1 MEPILSVRNLSTW
14 FYMEEG
20 VVKAVNNVNF
30 DLHENEVVGIVGE
43 TGSGKSV
50 TVRSII
56 RLIHKPGKIVSGEVI
71 YRGRGKEED
80 ILKLSDDEMTSIR
93 GKEISIVFQD
103 PLTSLNPLYTIG
115 DQLTET
121 IIQHQDVDRK
131 TAWEIGIEM
140 LKKVQIPEAENRMM
154 SYPFEFSGGM
164 RQRAVI
170 AIALSC
176 NPKILIADEPTTA
189 LDVTIQA
196 QILDLMKDLQKEF
209 KTGMLFITHDLGV
222 IASMADRIIVMYGGR
237 QMEIASAEDI
247 FYRPLHP
254 YTHMLLKAIPRLDKK
269 QDKLEAIPGQPPRM
283 IEIPNVCP
291 FAPRCP
297 RKLDKCANELP
308 DLVEIEPD
316 HYVRCFNPVLG
327 KKESEAISNE

>member
-20 VVKAVNNVNF
+20 VVKAVNDVSF

-50 TVRSII
+50 TVKSIM
-56 RLIHKPGKIVSGEVI
+56 RLIHKPGKIVNGQII

-80 ILKLSDDEMTSIR
+80 LLKLSKDEIAEIR
-93 GKEISIVFQD
+93 GKEISMIFQD

-121 IIQHQDVDRK
+121 IIRHQNVDRK
-131 TAWEIGIEM
+131 TAWEIGTEM
-140 LKKVQIPEAENRMM
+140 LRKVQIPAPEKRMFA
-154 SYPFEFSGGM
+154 YPFEFSGGM

-176 NPKILIADEPTTA
+176 NPKVLIADEPTTA

-196 QILDLMKDLQKEF
+196 QILELMKDLQKEF
-209 KTGMLFITHDLGV
+209 KTGLLFITHDLGV
-222 IASMADRIIVMYGGR
+222 IASMADRIIVMYGSR
-237 QMEIASAEDI
+237 QMEIATAEDI
-247 FYRPLHP
+247 FYNPLHP
-254 YTHMLLKAIPRLDKK
+254 YTHMLLRAIPRLDKK

-283 IEIPNVCP
+283 IDVSNVCP

-297 RKLDKCANELP
+297 RKLDKCTKELP
-308 DLVEIEPD
+308 ELVELEPG
-316 HYVRCFNPVLG
+316 HFVRCFNPVLD
-327 KKESEAISNE
+327 KKESEAMKNE

>member
-20 VVKAVNNVNF
+20 IVKAVNEVNF

-50 TVRSII
+50 TVRSIM
-56 RLIHKPGKIVSGEVI
+56 RLIHKPGKIVDGQVI

-80 ILKLSDDEMTSIR
+80 ILKLPEDEMTKIR
-93 GKEISIVFQD
+93 GEEISMVFQD

-115 DQLTET
+115 DQLVET

-140 LKKVQIPEAENRMM
+140 LKKVQIPEAEKRMM
-154 SYPFEFSGGM
+154 AYPFEFSGGM

-176 NPKILIADEPTTA
+176 NPKVLIADEPTTA

-196 QILDLMKDLQKEF
+196 QILDLMRELQKEF
-209 KTGMLFITHDLGV
+209 KTGLLFITHDLGV

-237 QMEIASAEDI
+237 QMEFASAEDI
-247 FYRPLHP
+247 FYKPMHP
-254 YTHMLLKAIPRLDKK
+254 YTHMLLRAIPRLDKK

-283 IEIPNVCP
+283 IDVPNICP

-297 RKLDKCANELP
+297 RRLDKCTKELP
-308 DLVEIEPD
+308 EFTEIEPG
-316 HYVRCFNPVLG
+316 HYVRCFNPVIET
-327 KKESEAISNE
+327 KKSEAIANE

>member
-1 MEPILSVRNLSTW
+1 
-14 FYMEEG
+14 
-20 VVKAVNNVNF
+20 
-30 DLHENEVVGIVGE
+30 
-43 TGSGKSV
+43 
-50 TVRSII
+50 
-56 RLIHKPGKIVSGEVI
+56 
-71 YRGRGKEED
+71 
-80 ILKLSDDEMTSIR
+80 
-93 GKEISIVFQD
+93 
-103 PLTSLNPLYTIG
+103 
-115 DQLTET
+115 
-121 IIQHQDVDRK
+121 
-131 TAWEIGIEM
+131 
-140 LKKVQIPEAENRMM
+140 MM

>member
-1 MEPILSVRNLSTW
+1 MEPILSVKNLSTW

-20 VVKAVNNVNF
+20 VVKAVNDVNF

-50 TVRSII
+50 TVRSVM
-56 RLIHKPGKIVSGEVI
+56 RLIHKPGKIVSGQII

-80 ILKLSDDEMTSIR
+80 ILKFPEEEMTKIR
-93 GKEISIVFQD
+93 GKEISMVFQD

-131 TAWEIGIEM
+131 TAWKLGIEM
-140 LKKVQIPEAENRMM
+140 LKKVQIPEPEKRMLA
-154 SYPFEFSGGM
+154 YPFEFSGGM

-176 NPKILIADEPTTA
+176 NPKVLIADEPTTA

-196 QILDLMKDLQKEF
+196 QILDLMKELQKEF

-237 QMEIASAEDI
+237 QMEIATAEDI
-247 FYRPLHP
+247 FYKPMHP
-254 YTHMLLKAIPRLDKK
+254 YTNMLLRAIPRLDKK

-283 IEIPNVCP
+283 IEVPDICP

-297 RKLDKCANELP
+297 RRLDKCSKELP
-308 DLVEIEPD
+308 ELVEIEPG
-316 HYVRCFNPVLG
+316 HFVRCFNPVLET
-327 KKESEAISNE
+327 KESEAITNE

>member
-1 MEPILSVRNLSTW
+1 MEPILSVKNLHTW

-20 VVKAVNNVNF
+20 VVKAVNDVSF
-30 DLHENEVVGIVGE
+30 DLYEDEVVGIVGE

-50 TVRSII
+50 TVKSIM
-56 RLIHKPGKIVSGEVI
+56 RLIHKPGKIVSGEII

-80 ILKLSDDEMTSIR
+80 ILKLSRDEMSKIR
-93 GKEISIVFQD
+93 GKEISMIFQD

-121 IIQHQDVDRK
+121 IVRHQDVDRK

-140 LKKVQIPEAENRMM
+140 LRKVQIPEPEKRMFA
-154 SYPFEFSGGM
+154 YPFEFSGGM
-164 RQRAVI
+164 RQRAII

-176 NPKILIADEPTTA
+176 NPKVLIADEPTTA

-196 QILDLMKDLQKEF
+196 QILELMKELQKEF
-209 KTGMLFITHDLGV
+209 RTGLLFITHDLGV
-222 IASMADRIIVMYGGR
+222 IASMADRIIVMYGSR

-247 FYRPLHP
+247 FYKPFHP
-254 YTHMLLKAIPRLDKK
+254 YTHMLLRAIPRLDKK

-283 IEIPNVCP
+283 IDVPNVCP

-297 RKLDKCANELP
+297 RRLDKCSKELP
-308 DLVEIEPD
+308 ELTEIEPG
-316 HYVRCFNPVLG
+316 HFVRCFNPVLD
-327 KKESEAISNE
+327 KKESEAMKNE

>member
-20 VVKAVNNVNF
+20 VVKAVNDVNF

-50 TVRSII
+50 TVRSIM
-56 RLIHKPGKIVSGEVI
+56 RLIHKPGKIVSGKII

-80 ILKLSDDEMTSIR
+80 ILSLPDDEMTKIR
-93 GKEISIVFQD
+93 GKEISMVFQD

-115 DQLTET
+115 DQLMET
-121 IIQHQDVDRK
+121 IIQHQNVDRK
-131 TAWEIGIEM
+131 TAWEIGVEM
-140 LKKVQIPEAENRMM
+140 LKKVQIPEAEKRMM
-154 SYPFEFSGGM
+154 AYPFEFSGGM

-176 NPKILIADEPTTA
+176 NPKVLIADEPTTA

-196 QILDLMKDLQKEF
+196 QILDLMRDLQKEF

-237 QMEIASAEDI
+237 QMEVASAEDI
-247 FYRPLHP
+247 FYNPLHP
-254 YTHMLLKAIPRLDKK
+254 YTHMLLRAIPRLDKK

-283 IEIPNVCP
+283 IEVPDVCP

-297 RKLDKCANELP
+297 RRLDKCSKELP
-308 DLVEIEPD
+308 ELAEMEPG
-316 HYVRCFNPVLG
+316 HYVRCFNPVVESE
-327 KKESEAISNE
+327 KSEAITNE

>member
-1 MEPILSVRNLSTW
+1 
-14 FYMEEG
+14 MEEG

-93 GKEISIVFQD
+93 GKEISMVFQD

-176 NPKILIADEPTTA
+176 NSKILIADEPTTA

>member
-20 VVKAVNNVNF
+20 VVKAVNDVSF
-30 DLHENEVVGIVGE
+30 DLHEDEVVGIVGE

-50 TVRSII
+50 TVKSIM
-56 RLIHKPGKIVSGEVI
+56 RLIHKPGKIVGGEII

-80 ILKLSDDEMTSIR
+80 ILKLSAEEMSKIR
-93 GKEISIVFQD
+93 GKEISMVFQD

-121 IIQHQDVDRK
+121 IIRHQNVDRK

-140 LKKVQIPEAENRMM
+140 LKKVQIPEAEKRMVA
-154 SYPFEFSGGM
+154 YPFEFSGGM
-164 RQRAVI
+164 RQRAII

-176 NPKILIADEPTTA
+176 NPKVLIADEPTTA

-209 KTGMLFITHDLGV
+209 KTGLLFITHDLGV
-222 IASMADRIIVMYGGR
+222 IASMADRIIVMYGSR

-247 FYRPLHP
+247 FYKPTHP
-254 YTHMLLKAIPRLDKK
+254 YTHMLLRAIPRLDMK
-269 QDKLEAIPGQPPRM
+269 QDRLEAIPGQPPRM
-283 IEIPNVCP
+283 IDVPNVCP

-297 RKLDKCANELP
+297 RRLDKCSKELP
-308 DLVEIEPD
+308 ELTEIEPG
-316 HYVRCFNPVLG
+316 HFVRCFNPVLDR
-327 KKESEAISNE
+327 KESEAMRNE

>member
-1 MEPILSVRNLSTW
+1 LEPILSVKNLSTW

-20 VVKAVNNVNF
+20 VVKAVNDVNLE
-30 DLHENEVVGIVGE
+30 LHENEVVGIVGE

-50 TVRSII
+50 TVRSIM
-56 RLIHKPGKIVSGEVI
+56 RLIHKPGKIVSGKVI

-80 ILKLSDDEMTSIR
+80 ILSLPEDEMTSIR
-93 GKEISIVFQD
+93 GKEISMVFQD

-140 LKKVQIPEAENRMM
+140 LKKVQIPEAEKRMM

-176 NPKILIADEPTTA
+176 NPKVLIADEPTTA

-196 QILDLMKDLQKEF
+196 QILDLMKELQKEF

-222 IASMADRIIVMYGGR
+222 IASMADKIIVMYGSR
-237 QMEIASAEDI
+237 QMEVASAEDI

-254 YTHMLLKAIPRLDKK
+254 YTHMLLRAIPRLDKK

-283 IEIPNVCP
+283 IEVPNVCP

-297 RKLDKCANELP
+297 RRLDKCTKELP
-308 DLVEIEPD
+308 ELVEIEPE
-316 HYVRCFNPVLG
+316 HFVRCFNPVLET
-327 KKESEAISNE
+327 KNSEAIPNE

>member
-93 GKEISIVFQD
+93 GKEISMVFQD

>member
-20 VVKAVNNVNF
+20 VVKAVNDVNF

-50 TVRSII
+50 TVRSIM

-80 ILKLSDDEMTSIR
+80 ILSLPDDEMTKIR
-93 GKEISIVFQD
+93 GKEISMVFQD

-115 DQLTET
+115 DQLMET
-121 IIQHQDVDRK
+121 IMQHQNVDRK
-131 TAWEIGIEM
+131 TAWEIGVEM
-140 LKKVQIPEAENRMM
+140 LKKVQIPEAEKRMM
-154 SYPFEFSGGM
+154 AYPFEFSGGM

-176 NPKILIADEPTTA
+176 NPKVLIADEPTTA

-196 QILDLMKDLQKEF
+196 QILDLMRDLQKEF

-222 IASMADRIIVMYGGR
+222 IASMADRIVVMYGGR
-237 QMEIASAEDI
+237 QMEVASAEDI
-247 FYRPLHP
+247 FYKPLHP
-254 YTHMLLKAIPRLDKK
+254 YTHMLLRAIPRLDKK

-283 IEIPNVCP
+283 IEVPNVCP

-297 RKLDKCANELP
+297 RRLDKCSKDLPELAE
-308 DLVEIEPD
+308 VEPG
-316 HYVRCFNPVLG
+316 HFVRCFNPVVESE
-327 KKESEAISNE
+327 KSEAITNE

>member
-20 VVKAVNNVNF
+20 VVKAVNDVNF

-50 TVRSII
+50 TVKSIM
-56 RLIHKPGKIVSGEVI
+56 RLIHKPGEIVSGQII

-80 ILKLSDDEMTSIR
+80 ILKLSKDEMSAIR
-93 GKEISIVFQD
+93 GKEISMVFQD

-115 DQLTET
+115 DQLVET
-121 IIQHQDVDRK
+121 IIRHQDVDRK
-131 TAWEIGIEM
+131 TAWEIGVEM
-140 LKKVQIPEAENRMM
+140 LRKVQIPEPEKRMFA
-154 SYPFEFSGGM
+154 YPFEFSGGM

-176 NPKILIADEPTTA
+176 NPKVLIADEPTTA

-196 QILDLMKDLQKEF
+196 QILDLMKALQKEF
-209 KTGMLFITHDLGV
+209 KTGLLFITHDLGV
-222 IASMADRIIVMYGGR
+222 IASMADRIIVMYGSR
-237 QMEIASAEDI
+237 QMEIGTAEDI

-254 YTHMLLKAIPRLDKK
+254 YTHMLLRAIPRLDKK

-283 IEIPNVCP
+283 IDVPDVCP

-297 RKLDKCANELP
+297 RRLDKCSKELP
-308 DLVEIEPD
+308 KLTEVEPG
-316 HYVRCFNPVLG
+316 HFVRCFNPVLD
-327 KKESEAISNE
+327 KKESEAMRNE

>member
-1 MEPILSVRNLSTW
+1 LEPILSVRNLSTW

-20 VVKAVNNVNF
+20 VVKAVNDVNF

-50 TVRSII
+50 TVRSIM
-56 RLIHKPGKIVSGEVI
+56 RLIHKPGKIVSGKII

-80 ILKLSDDEMTSIR
+80 ILSLPDDEMTKIR
-93 GKEISIVFQD
+93 GKEISMVFQD

-115 DQLTET
+115 DQLMET
-121 IIQHQDVDRK
+121 IIQHQNVDRK
-131 TAWEIGIEM
+131 TAWEIGVEM
-140 LKKVQIPEAENRMM
+140 LKKVQIPEAEKRMM
-154 SYPFEFSGGM
+154 AYPFEFSGGM

-176 NPKILIADEPTTA
+176 NPKVLIADEPTTA

-196 QILDLMKDLQKEF
+196 QILDLMRDLQKEF

-237 QMEIASAEDI
+237 QMEVASAEDI
-247 FYRPLHP
+247 FYNPLHP
-254 YTHMLLKAIPRLDKK
+254 YTHMLLRAIPRLDKK

-283 IEIPNVCP
+283 IEVPDVCP

-297 RKLDKCANELP
+297 RRLDKCSKELP
-308 DLVEIEPD
+308 ELAEMEPG
-316 HYVRCFNPVLG
+316 HYVRCFNPVVESE
-327 KKESEAISNE
+327 KSEAITNE

>member
-93 GKEISIVFQD
+93 GKEISMVFQD

-176 NPKILIADEPTTA
+176 NSKILIADEPTTA

>member
-20 VVKAVNNVNF
+20 VVKAVNDVNF

-50 TVRSII
+50 TVRSIM
-56 RLIHKPGKIVSGEVI
+56 RLIHKPGKIVSGKII

-80 ILKLSDDEMTSIR
+80 ILSLPDDEMTKIR
-93 GKEISIVFQD
+93 GKEISMVFQD

-115 DQLTET
+115 DQLMET
-121 IIQHQDVDRK
+121 IIQHQNVDRK
-131 TAWEIGIEM
+131 TAWEIGVEM
-140 LKKVQIPEAENRMM
+140 LKKVQIPEAEKRMM
-154 SYPFEFSGGM
+154 AYPFEFSGGM

-176 NPKILIADEPTTA
+176 NPKVLIADEPTTA

-196 QILDLMKDLQKEF
+196 QILDLMRDLQKGF

-237 QMEIASAEDI
+237 QMEVASAEDI
-247 FYRPLHP
+247 FYNPLHP
-254 YTHMLLKAIPRLDKK
+254 YTHMLLRAIPRLDKK

-283 IEIPNVCP
+283 IEVPDVCP

-297 RKLDKCANELP
+297 RRLDKCSKELP
-308 DLVEIEPD
+308 ELAEMEPG
-316 HYVRCFNPVLG
+316 HYVRCFNPVVESE
-327 KKESEAISNE
+327 KSEAITNE